1 MEQWEEESER
11 PPSRSAKKR
20 AAKEI
25 EELAKQ
31 LAEVSDTAFGKL
43 PLAGDLRDEV
53 RLARQT
59 KAHGAR
65 KRQIQ
70 HLAAVLRKREE
81 EAEAL
86 RAHLD
91 SLNQVHYQDQ
101 KQFHALEELRDRL
114 CAPDS
119 CPEALEE
126 VRRKLPT
133 ADAGALAR
141 LAKAVHLS
149 NDKRAAREIF
159 RLLRSAQ
166 QTPVP

>member
-1 MEQWEEESER
+1 MEQWEQETER

-31 LAEVSDTAFGKL
+31 LAEVSDAAFGKL
-43 PLAGDLRDEV
+43 PLAGDLREEV

-70 HLAAVLRKREE
+70 HLAAVLRKRED
-81 EAEAL
+81 EAETL
-86 RAHLD
+86 RSHLD

-101 KQFHALEELRDRL
+101 KRFHLLEELRDRI
-114 CAPDS
+114 CDPT
-119 CPEALEE
+119 CCEQALQE
-126 VRRKLPT
+126 VGSTLPG
-133 ADAGALAR
+133 ADVAALAR
-141 LAKAVHLS
+141 LAKSVHLTS
-149 NDKRAAREIF
+149 DKRAAREIF
-159 RLLRSAQ
+159 RLLRTAQ
-166 QTPVP
+166 EMGR

>member
-1 MEQWEEESER
+1 MEPWEEESER

-31 LAEVSDTAFGKL
+31 LAEVSDAAFGKL
-43 PLAGDLRDEV
+43 PLAADLREEV

-70 HLAAVLRKREE
+70 HLAAVLRKRED

-86 RAHLD
+86 RSHLD

-101 KQFHALEELRDRL
+101 KRFHLLEELRDRI

-119 CPEALEE
+119 CEQALQE
-126 VRRKLPT
+126 VGSTLPG
-133 ADAGALAR
+133 ADVAALAR
-141 LAKAVHLS
+141 LAKAVHLTS
-149 NDKRAAREIF
+149 DKRASREIF
-159 RLLRSAQ
+159 RLLRTAREM
-166 QTPVP
+166 VR